1 MSPKVS
7 VVIPFFNEEKYIEES
22 INSVL
27 DQTFTDFEIIM
38 VNDGSTDGSV
48 EIVKKYAAQDK
59 RIRLIEIKK
68 SGLAAALNAGI
79 EAASGK
85 YIARMDADDMMHPKR
100 LGLQYEYMSA
110 NPDVSV
116 LSSLVTAFP
125 ENMISPNMQYYINW
139 LNSIIT
145 DDMIKRDIFIES
157 PIPHPTVMLRRDEL
171 IGLGGYSDNGM
182 PEDYDLWLRYY
193 AAGKR
198 FHKIDIVL
206 HFWREREARH
216 SRTSGVYSR
225 ENFVRLKA
233 GYLAESVLSDKEKIY
248 IWGAGRDGKCL
259 FRHLDG
265 RVPDLMGFIDIDPKK
280 ISQRVYGLPVIGY
293 NKIRSIKGFIVVCVG
308 NKGARRIIR
317 DKLDEFGY
325 VETKDYICTA

>member
-7 VVIPFFNEEKYIEES
+7 VAIPFFNEEKYIEDS
-22 INSVL
+22 MKTVL

-38 VNDGSTDGSV
+38 VNDGSTDGSM
-48 EIVKKYAAQDK
+48 EIVKKYAARDN
-59 RIRLIEIKK
+59 RIRLIGMKR

-79 EAASGK
+79 EAASGE
-85 YIARMDADDMMHPKR
+85 YIARMDADDIMHRER

-125 ENMISPNMQYYINW
+125 ENMVSPNMQYYINW
-139 LNSIIT
+139 LNSITT
-145 DDMIKRDIFIES
+145 DYTIKRDIFIES
-157 PIPHPTVMLRRDEL
+157 PVPHPTVMLKRDEL
-171 IGLGGYSDNGM
+171 IGLGGYCDNGM

-193 AAGKR
+193 AAGKK
-198 FHKIDIVL
+198 FHKIDKVL
-206 HFWREREARH
+206 HFWCEREDRH
-216 SRTSGVYSR
+216 SRTSGIYSK

-233 GYLAESVLSDKEKIY
+233 GYLAESVLSDKENIY

-259 FRHLDG
+259 FRHLNT
-265 RVPDLMGFIDIDPKK
+265 RNIDLVGFVDIDPKK
-280 ISQRVYGLPVIGY
+280 ISQKICGLPVISY
-293 NKIRSIKGFIVVCVG
+293 NKIKGIKGFIVVCVG
-308 NKGARRIIR
+308 SKGARHLIR
-317 DKLDEFGY
+317 EKLDEFGY